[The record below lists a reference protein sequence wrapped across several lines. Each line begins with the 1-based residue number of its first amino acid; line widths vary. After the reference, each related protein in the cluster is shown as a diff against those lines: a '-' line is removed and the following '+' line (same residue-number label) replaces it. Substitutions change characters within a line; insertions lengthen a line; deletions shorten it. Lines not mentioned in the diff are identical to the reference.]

1 MSSAAAITHPQT
13 RPLLDGVEEH
23 FAARATKI
31 DTGGQST
38 REALRFLGTRDLL
51 DIGVGRDGPGTLGD
65 MVDVITTVARSCM
78 SSAFSAWAQ
87 RMTLEYVAAAGPG
100 FAADG
105 LLDGLAS
112 GQLAGST
119 AMASAFQ
126 DSAGL
131 APIPVTFTRRGDD
144 LILDGI
150 VPWASNLFADDGF
163 WVTLTARGEDG
174 QRVVVALP
182 STAPGLTVGPSLE
195 LLALG
200 ATASASL
207 QLQGVAVPPEL
218 VVAHDVSPFLDAVR
232 RPFLCL
238 QAAFCVGLAEA
249 SALAVNARPDA
260 GYGQFDSERLALA
273 LDLADVATRLHEL
286 AAGTG
291 SAGDDPALSDRR
303 QLLSMRLDAARLA
316 SVAVQLEVKV
326 TGGAAYLARS
336 DTARRLREAAFLP
349 IQSPTEAHLRWEL
362 AACS

>member
-1 MSSAAAITHPQT
+1 MSITHT
-13 RPLLDGVEEH
+13 RPRLTGVEEH
-23 FAARATKI
+23 FAASAATV
-31 DTGGQST
+31 DAGGQST
-38 REALRFLGTRDLL
+38 REALRFLGTHDLL
-51 DIGVGRDGPGTLGD
+51 DVGVGHGHPHGRPGTLAD

-100 FAADG
+100 FDADG
-105 LLDGLAS
+105 VLDGLAR
-112 GQLAGST
+112 GELVGST

-131 APIPVTFTRRGDD
+131 APLPVTFTRRGGD
-144 LILDGI
+144 LILDGV
-150 VPWASNLFADDGF
+150 VPWASNLFVNDGF
-163 WVTLTARGEDG
+163 WVALTARGEDG

-182 STAPGLTVGPSLE
+182 STSPGLTVGSRPE

-200 ATASASL
+200 STASASL
-207 QLQGVAVPPEL
+207 RLQGVSVPPAL
-218 VVAHDVSPFLDAVR
+218 VIAHDAGPFLDAVR

-249 SALAVNARPDA
+249 STRAVDALPDA
-260 GYGQFDSERLALA
+260 GYGQFDGERLDLGR
-273 LDLADVATRLHEL
+273 DLADVTSRLHLL
-286 AAGTG
+286 ADVTDTGTVP
-291 SAGDDPALSDRR
+291 PALSDRH
-303 QLLSMRLDAARLA
+303 QLLSMRLEAARLA

-336 DTARRLREAAFLP
+336 ATARRLREATFLP

-362 AACS
+362 AACSS